1 MYILSAGYSEQVLGY
16 KSHYHD
22 GHELI
27 YIVSGEVEL
36 SVSGRIFNAKSGS
49 LLVFS
54 RFEEHSV
61 RVLSSEYRRYTL
73 LISSEISRGSENYA
87 LFSILVNRSQGFEH
101 IVDCGES
108 CERIRTLF
116 SDIYGEFNSSLP
128 MYQKVCDSAL
138 MILLAEIYRIAPQ
151 RFFVGENK
159 NSEMVRRI
167 QNKFERDCSADVTIA
182 SLASEFHVS
191 PSHLAHVFKS
201 ITGYSPIDYLI
212 SCRLSAAKT
221 LLAESEKS
229 IKEIVDTCGF
239 SDESNFSRTF
249 KSKTGM
255 TPSEFR
261 RQNLR
266 RTIDKPK
273 K

>member
-1 MYILSAGYSEQVLGY
+1 MYILSAGYSEQILGY
-16 KSHYHD
+16 TNHYHE

-27 YIVSGEVEL
+27 FIVSGKVEAR
-36 SVSGRIFNAKSGS
+36 VSGRVFTANSGS

-54 RFEEHSV
+54 RLEEHSV

-73 LISSEISRGSENYA
+73 LVSPEISRGTENYA
-87 LFSILVNRSQGFEH
+87 LSSVLINRSQGFQH
-101 IVDCGES
+101 IVDCAES
-108 CERIRTLF
+108 SERIKNLF
-116 SDIYGEFNSSLP
+116 ADIFCEYIERRP
-128 MYQKVCDSAL
+128 MFERVTDSEL

-151 RFFVGENK
+151 SFIVGENK

-167 QNKFERDCSADVTIA
+167 QNRFERNCAEDVSVA
-182 SLASEFHVS
+182 SLALEFHVS
-191 PSHLAHVFKS
+191 PSHLSHVFKR

-212 SCRLSAAKT
+212 SCRLSAAKN

-229 IKEIVDTCGF
+229 IKEIVDACGF

-249 KSKTGM
+249 KSKTGV

-261 RQNLR
+261 KQNLH
-266 RTIDKPK
+266 RTLDKTK

>member
-1 MYILSAGYSEQVLGY
+1 MHILSAGYSDQVLGY
-16 KSHYHD
+16 TNHYHD

-27 YIVSGEVEL
+27 YIISGEVEV
-36 SVSGRIFNAKSGS
+36 SVSEKTFRAAEGT

-87 LFSILVNRSQGFEH
+87 LSSILVNRSQGFEH
-101 IVDCGES
+101 IVDCGKSREKV
-108 CERIRTLF
+108 RLLF
-116 SDIYGEFNSSLP
+116 AAIHSETNHQKP
-128 MYQKVCDSAL
+128 MYSKVADAFL
-138 MILLAEIYRIAPQ
+138 MILLSEIYRIAPQ
-151 RFFVGENK
+151 RFLVGENK

-167 QNKFERDCSADVTIA
+167 QNRFERDCSADVTIA

-212 SCRLSAAKT
+212 SCRLSAAKN

-229 IKEIVDTCGF
+229 IKEIVDACGF

-266 RTIDKPK
+266 RSIDKPHE
-273 K
+273 

>member
-1 MYILSAGYSEQVLGY
+1 MYIISAGYSRQILGY

-27 YIVSGEVEL
+27 YIEAGEVEV
-36 SVSGRIFNAKSGS
+36 SVSGKEFRAGEGS

-61 RVLSSEYRRYTL
+61 RVLSAEYRRYTL
-73 LISSEISRGSENYA
+73 LISTEISRGSENYA
-87 LFSILVNRSQGFEH
+87 LTSILVNRSQGFEH
-101 IVDCGES
+101 VVDCGKSSEKIKLLFAAIHNES
-108 CERIRTLF
+108 
-116 SDIYGEFNSSLP
+116 DKKKP
-128 MYQKVCDSAL
+128 MYYKVADSFL
-138 MILLAEIYRIAPQ
+138 MILLSEIYRIAPH
-151 RFFVGENK
+151 RFLVGENK

-167 QNKFERDCSADVTIA
+167 QNRFERDYSSGITIA
-182 SLASEFHVS
+182 ELASEFHVS
-191 PSHLAHVFKS
+191 PSQLSHVFKS

-212 SCRLSAAKT
+212 SCRLSAAKN

-261 RQNLR
+261 RLNLHR
-266 RTIDKPK
+266 SIDK
-273 K
+273 

>member
-1 MYILSAGYSEQVLGY
+1 MYIIQAGYSDQVLGY

-27 YIVSGEVEL
+27 YIVSGEIMV
-36 SVSGRIFNAKSGS
+36 SVGEREYRAKAGS
-49 LLVFS
+49 LIVLS

-61 RVLSSEYRRYTL
+61 RVLTPEYRRYTL
-73 LISSEISRGSENYA
+73 LVSSEISRGSENYA
-87 LFSILVNRSQGFEH
+87 LSSILVNRSRGFEH
-101 IVDCGES
+101 IVECGQFGARIES
-108 CERIRTLF
+108 LFDRVRQECIERK
-116 SDIYGEFNSSLP
+116 P
-128 MYQKVCDSAL
+128 MYSRVVDSAL

-151 RFFVGENK
+151 RFIVGENK

-167 QNKFERDCSADVTIA
+167 QNRFERDCSSDVTIS

-191 PSHLAHVFKS
+191 TSHLAHVFKS

-212 SCRLSAAKT
+212 SCRLSAAKN
-221 LLAESEKS
+221 LLAESDKS
-229 IKEIVDTCGF
+229 IKEIVDSCGF

-249 KSKTGM
+249 KRKFGM

-261 RQNLR
+261 KQNYPESL
-266 RTIDKPK
+266 DKS
-273 K
+273 

>member
-1 MYILSAGYSEQVLGY
+1 MYILSAGYSEQILGY
-16 KSHYHD
+16 NSHYHD

-27 YIVSGEVEL
+27 YIISGEVEV
-36 SVSGRIFNAKSGS
+36 SVSDKTFRATQGS

-61 RVLSSEYRRYTL
+61 RVLSPQYRRYTL
-73 LISSEISRGSENYA
+73 LISSEISRGSDNYA
-87 LFSILVNRSQGFEH
+87 LSSILVNRSQGFEH
-101 IVDCGES
+101 IVDCGRSHEK
-108 CERIRTLF
+108 IRLLF
-116 SDIYGEFNSSLP
+116 AAMYNELKQQKP
-128 MYQKVCDSAL
+128 MCSQIADSFL
-138 MILLAEIYRIAPQ
+138 MILLSEIYRIAPQ
-151 RFFVGENK
+151 RFLVGENK

-167 QNKFERDCSADVTIA
+167 QNRFERDCSADVTLPE
-182 SLASEFHVS
+182 LASEFHVS
-191 PSHLAHVFKS
+191 PSQLSHVFKS

-249 KSKTGM
+249 KNKTGM

-266 RTIDKPK
+266 KSLDKTK
-273 K
+273 

>member
-1 MYILSAGYSEQVLGY
+1 MYVISAGYSEQTLGY
-16 KSHYHD
+16 RSHYHD
-22 GHELI
+22 GHELV
-27 YIVSGEVEL
+27 YIISGEVEVR
-36 SVSGRIFNAKSGS
+36 VSGKEFRASAGS

-61 RVLSSEYRRYTL
+61 SVISSEYRRYTL
-73 LISSEISRGSENYA
+73 LISSEISRGSDNYA
-87 LFSILVNRSQGFEH
+87 LSSILVNRSQGFEH
-101 IVDCGES
+101 VVDCGGSGERVSSVFAEIYDEFS
-108 CERIRTLF
+108 CRRPMF
-116 SDIYGEFNSSLP
+116 SRVADAYLIT
-128 MYQKVCDSAL
+128 
-138 MILLAEIYRIAPQ
+138 LLAEIYRIAPQ
-151 RFFVGENK
+151 RFLVGENK

-167 QNKFERDCSADVTIA
+167 QNRFERDCSADVTIA
-182 SLASEFHVS
+182 GLAAEFHVS
-191 PSHLAHVFKS
+191 PSQLSHVFKS
-201 ITGYSPIDYLI
+201 ITGYSLIDYLI
-212 SCRLSAAKT
+212 SCRLSAAKN

-229 IKEIVDTCGF
+229 IKEIVDACGF

-266 RTIDKPK
+266 RSIDKQK